1 MNIPHQIL
9 KVGTVATSLVFH
21 LGAIVI
27 DGIHRV
33 SQNLSNLRTVGKSQ
47 ANEREYS
54 QLGVEQLIGF
64 QHYLLIILQQ
74 GIEFRHKVVPS
85 LTQSNRQHP

>member
-1 MNIPHQIL
+1 MHIIIFIVSKKVDVLCHFTPHFAPIKPHRHPPLTSKKQPQSSLTSYLLPLTSYLMNIPHQIL

-33 SQNLSNLRTVGKSQ
+33 S
-47 ANEREYS
+47 
-54 QLGVEQLIGF
+54 
-64 QHYLLIILQQ
+64 
-74 GIEFRHKVVPS
+74 
-85 LTQSNRQHP
+85 

>member
-1 MNIPHQIL
+1 MHIIIFIVSKKVDVLCHFTPHFTPIKPHRHPPLTSKKQPQSSLTSYPLPLTSYLMNIPHQIL

-33 SQNLSNLRTVGKSQ
+33 S
-47 ANEREYS
+47 
-54 QLGVEQLIGF
+54 
-64 QHYLLIILQQ
+64 
-74 GIEFRHKVVPS
+74 
-85 LTQSNRQHP
+85 